1 MKKLLTVCIIT
12 LLIFTGTLFA
22 AGEEETGEDQPLIVA
37 MELQYPPFEMS
48 DTAGNPAG
56 ISVEIA
62 YALGEYLGRSV
73 EIENISWTG
82 LIPSLQTGKADIII
96 SSMTIT
102 EERKKVVDFS
112 DPYIKS
118 GLTLLIAKDSPVE
131 TFTDLN
137 AEGRIVAVKSGTTGS
152 QVARDKLTEANVRQF
167 DEVAACVLEVSQGKA
182 DAFIYDAL
190 TIYEN
195 HKKHAET
202 TRLNI
207 QSIPGT
213 DGFWGMAI
221 KKGNEEFLSNVNAFI
236 KEFQVSGGFNLLAEK
251 FLGEQKAIFDQSGVP
266 FFFDL

>member
-1 MKKLLTVCIIT
+1 MKKLLTVFIIT
-12 LLIFTGTLFA
+12 LILLTGTLFA
-22 AGEEETGEDQPLIVA
+22 AGEEENGDAEPLIVA

-48 DTAGNPAG
+48 DQSGNPAG

-62 YALGEYLGRSV
+62 YALGEYLGRPV

-102 EERKKVVDFS
+102 KERKKVVDFS

-131 TFTDLN
+131 TFDDLN
-137 AEGRIVAVKSGTTGS
+137 APGRIVAVKSGTTGS
-152 QVARDKLTEANVRQF
+152 QIARDLLTQADIRQF

-221 KKGNEEFLSNVNAFI
+221 KKGNEEFLANVNAFI
-236 KEFQVSGGFNLLAEK
+236 GEFQVSGGFNVLAEK